1 MPSKTFIPL
10 LAVFCWLAPAP
21 ILAQAVPRPEHP
33 RPDFQRA
40 NWLNLNGAW
49 DFRFDPG
56 DAGVGERWWES
67 GKSFGAQKITVPFC
81 WQSSLSGIR
90 DASGQKI
97 GWYRRTVAVPAAWKG
112 SHAWLRFD
120 AVKGEARVWA
130 NGKELGAG
138 KGSAP
143 LEFDLAGVAE
153 AGQEVAIVVRVLD
166 ASTPT
171 EGHPN
176 TSGIWQTVWLEAR
189 PARFIA
195 QFSLSPRKAG
205 EQWFID
211 VDATAS
217 GPPAAEPL
225 RLSYADGGVEAR
237 DITFDQG
244 RARASLA
251 VRNPKPWT
259 PETPSLYDITL
270 RLGQDT
276 VQTYLA
282 LRTMARG
289 KYGDLPNEAILLNG
303 EPIYVRG
310 ALDRSMN
317 PLGLS
322 TAPNDAFLRRDIEL
336 AKGFGLNFL
345 QVPTA
350 EPRLLYWADRL
361 GILTTQAMGANA
373 DGILALLNREASAL
387 PADGGDRSI
396 ASDLVPLINQLR
408 RDEKSQGYVYR
419 QLADFEWEHNGLVN
433 YDRTRKEFG
442 YDSFVPG
449 MTLADLQ
456 GEDAIVPAA
465 SSSPGTMNRFTIR
478 CAPGWGLKMGLAIS
492 HFSKRTEAPVLRWYL
507 MGMNDLGEP
516 FKMAPQTRAV
526 KWNPYRVVEQT
537 VFDAQIPGERPFVGA
552 LVMELLD
559 QSGKRIAANFIPIA
573 AKNAP
578 AGRVGIPEEER
589 IEVLGPRLVAL
600 RFNANKVSESARF
613 AGESK
618 PGKISATG
626 EVAVEYRVP
635 VPDFVQKAGPVRFDL
650 IAELATRAGQAKVD
664 WPQRQSPG
672 VDYPQTEERKF
683 PGTVRIRI
691 GGADAG
697 EVQLADDPADARGA
711 ISNMIGADAGSY
723 GYVTRVSAPA
733 HAMSEVTVRFE
744 ATNGLSIYGEGM
756 GRYGVD
762 PVILVHTSNDVGR
775 PTGNW
780 FPEEPPGAPTAPGYY
795 PPPGVR

>member
-1 MPSKTFIPL
+1 LTFIPL

-21 ILAQAVPRPEHP
+21 ILAQPVPRPEHP

-40 NWLNLNGAW
+40 NWLSLNGAW

-56 DAGVGERWWES
+56 DAGVSERWWEA

-81 WQSSLSGIR
+81 WQSSLSGVG

-138 KGSAP
+138 KGSAA

-153 AGQEVAIVVRVLD
+153 AGQEVAVVVRVLD
-166 ASTPT
+166 VSAPAA
-171 EGHPN
+171 GHTN
-176 TSGIWQTVWLEAR
+176 SSGIWQTVWLEAR

-195 QFSLSPRKAG
+195 QFSLTPRKAG
-205 EQWFID
+205 EQWFMD

-217 GPPAAEPL
+217 GPPDSEPL
-225 RLSYADGGVEAR
+225 RIGSTGGGVEAR
-237 DITFDQG
+237 DIQFDQG

-251 VRNPKPWT
+251 VQNPKPWT

-270 RLGQDT
+270 RVGQDA
-276 VQTYLA
+276 VQTYVA
-282 LRTMARG
+282 LRTIGHG
-289 KYGDLPNEAILLNG
+289 KYGDMPNEAILLNG

-317 PLGLS
+317 PLGIS
-322 TAPNDAFLRRDIEL
+322 TAPSDAFLRRDMEL

-345 QVPTA
+345 QVPAA

-373 DGILALLNREASAL
+373 DGILALLNQEASAI

-396 ASDLVPLINQLR
+396 ASELVPLINQLR
-408 RDEKSQGYVYR
+408 RNEKFQGYIYR
-419 QLADFEWEHNGLVN
+419 QLADYEWEHNGLVN

-449 MTLADLQ
+449 MTLGDLQ
-456 GEDAIVPAA
+456 GEDAIVPGA
-465 SSSPGTMNRFTIR
+465 SASPGALRRFTIG
-478 CAPGWGLKMGLAIS
+478 CAPGWGLKMPLAIS
-492 HFSKRTEAPVLRWYL
+492 HFSKRTEAPLLRWYL
-507 MGMNDLGEP
+507 MGTNDLGEP
-516 FKMAPQTRAV
+516 FQLEPQTRAV
-526 KWNPYRVVEQT
+526 RWSPYRVVEQT

-559 QSGKRIAANFIPIA
+559 QSGKRIAVNFIPIA

-578 AGRVGIPEEER
+578 AGRVNVAEEER

-600 RFNANKVSESARF
+600 RFNANKISESASF
-613 AGESK
+613 EGESK
-618 PGKISATG
+618 RGKFSATG

-635 VPDFVQKAGPVRFDL
+635 VPDFVQKAGPVRFEL
-650 IAELATRAGQAKVD
+650 VAELATRAGQAKVD
-664 WPQRQSPG
+664 WPSRQSPG

-691 GGADAG
+691 GGADTG
-697 EVQLADDPADARGA
+697 EQQLPDDPADARGMM
-711 ISNMIGADAGSY
+711 SNMTGEDAGSY
-723 GYVTRVSAPA
+723 GYVTHVSAPGR
-733 HAMSEVTVRFE
+733 AMPEIAVRFE
-744 ATNGLSIYGEGM
+744 ATSGLSIYGEGM

-762 PVILVHTSNDVGR
+762 PVILVHTSSDVDR

-780 FPEEPPGAPTAPGYY
+780 FPAEPPGAPTTPGYY
-795 PPPGVR
+795 APPAAR